1 MKRYTKLTCIM
12 LTIALL
18 LVMTGC
24 AGNSNLVPHD
34 LSDTASNAIT
44 LDEPQSSNETVMG
57 YISTEIETPKW
68 VNSFDRSDTIGNFF
82 HIVAYTNDG
91 GLAVA
96 SYDTLNNT
104 WQRYDIITEPAI
116 YPGVELFSATE
127 SSFWLV
133 LREHYTNAEISSD
146 NLSRPLNY
154 YLVYI
159 DTETG
164 EQACTYLSWDENQP
178 YYMALIAIDK
188 GRALLSDGETT
199 YLLNPMAEVIGN
211 PSLEIM
217 GSGTHVYVNGEMYV
231 ASFDG
236 LTNLNRDTLQ
246 YTDKIIPI
254 RDQPVYSSSLG
265 HFLTTKDSVLYSVSS
280 SGEETELFSWMSV
293 SLSYSRL
300 YGGKGLENSNG
311 DIFHLTDRVTKV
323 SKGPVPVKKT
333 LVLACFGDTSDQDYS
348 FANNSYVCSDK
359 LKDAILRF
367 NNSDP
372 EYRVEIKPYI
382 YNDENE
388 RSKMLMSIATGNGI
402 DLIDTS
408 LLPDGAIDKQL
419 LVDLLPYIDADDTV
433 SRNDFIPTLLS
444 SMMKDGGLYEY
455 VDKYTILTMF
465 THPEIVGDNSW
476 TVQNIEQYIKQYP
489 ELKMPTSQDHLVRL
503 FSWAATAEFIDRA
516 NSTCNFDS
524 PTFASWLSLLK
535 FIIESSDNYNSGTYF
550 CGISYDFAKSVG
562 FRARLTMRG
571 DYLTVGFPD
580 AEGNGSY
587 FLKLGKPG
595 ISGSNGHLADELDM
609 YTLGAATSVGII
621 ASSPS
626 RDGAWRFLR
635 TFIYGEETPN
645 LRKGI
650 PVLKESFEQAIQTEL
665 ARDTSQENLPYA
677 NFTATDADI
686 LREIVYGTDKV
697 VCTDEAV
704 IDIIARA
711 IIPYLEGKGTADDAA
726 QQIQSKMSVYLAEQG

>member
-1 MKRYTKLTCIM
+1 MKRYTRLTSII
-12 LTIALL
+12 LVAALL
-18 LVMTGC
+18 LALIGC
-24 AGNSNLVPHD
+24 ADHSDSAPND
-34 LSDTASNAIT
+34 LAGTASNLTTTA
-44 LDEPQSSNETVMG
+44 EPQASKETVMG

-68 VNSFDRSDTIGNFF
+68 VNSFGRSDPIGDFF

-91 GLAVA
+91 GLAIA
-96 SYDTLNNT
+96 SYDTLNDT
-104 WQRYDIITEPAI
+104 WQRYDLNTEPAI
-116 YPGVELFSATE
+116 YPGVELFSAAE
-127 SSFWLV
+127 NSFWLV
-133 LREHYTNAEISSD
+133 LRENYTNEEISSG
-146 NLSRPLNY
+146 NLSRTLNY
-154 YLVYI
+154 YLVYM

-164 EQACTYLSWDENQP
+164 AQICTFLDWNENQP
-178 YYMALIAIDK
+178 YYMALIALDK

-199 YLLNPMAEVIGN
+199 YMLNPMAEVMDT
-211 PSLEIM
+211 PPLEIM
-217 GSGTHVYVNGEMYV
+217 GDGLHVYVNGEVYV
-231 ASFDG
+231 NAYDG
-236 LTNLNRDTLQ
+236 LAHLDRAALQ
-246 YTDKIIPI
+246 YTDTISQI
-254 RDQPVYSSSLG
+254 RDQCIYSSSLG
-265 HFLTTKDSVLYSVSS
+265 HFLTTKDDIFYSVSP
-280 SGEETELFSWMSV
+280 SGETELFSWMNV
-293 SLSYSRL
+293 SLSYNRL
-300 YGGKGLENSNG
+300 RGWKGLENSNG

-323 SKGPVPVKKT
+323 SKGPVPIKKT

-348 FANNSYVCSDK
+348 FANDSYVCSDK

-372 EYRVEIKPYI
+372 EYRVEVKPYI

-388 RSKMLMSIATGNGI
+388 RSKMLMSIATGAEI

-444 SMMKDGGLYEY
+444 SMMKDGRLYEY
-455 VDKYTILTMF
+455 VDKYTLLTIF
-465 THPEIVGDNSW
+465 THPEIVGDDSW

-516 NSTCNFDS
+516 NGTCSFDS

-535 FIIESSDNYNSGTYF
+535 FMIESSDNYNSGTYF
-550 CGISYDFAKSVG
+550 CGISYDFASSVG
-562 FRARLTMRG
+562 LKARLTMRG
-571 DYLTVGFPD
+571 DYLTVGFPN

-609 YTLGAATSVGII
+609 YTLGAATSIGII
-621 ASSPS
+621 ASGSS
-626 RDGAWRFLR
+626 YDGAWRFLR
-635 TFIYGEETPN
+635 TFICGEETPN

-650 PVLKESFEQAIQTEL
+650 PVLKESFEQALQTEL
-665 ARDTSQENLPYA
+665 DRDTSQENLPYA

-686 LREIVYGTDKV
+686 LRNIVYGTDKV

-704 IDIIARA
+704 IDIITRA
-711 IIPYLEGKGTADDAA
+711 VIPYLEGNGSAEEAA
-726 QQIQSKMSVYLAEQG
+726 QQIQSRMSIYMSEQYG